1 MTFLVKR
8 TIYKKRK
15 NYLIKKLSEMKRKDY
30 RRINIW
36 VDSTLYEQISK
47 KAEESYLKIAT
58 FTRQLLQQALKNN
71 SIKN

>member
-1 MTFLVKR
+1 
-8 TIYKKRK
+8 
-15 NYLIKKLSEMKRKDY
+15 MKRKDF

-58 FTRQLLQQALKNN
+58 FTRQLIQQTMKNN
-71 SIKN
+71 SMKN

>member
-1 MTFLVKR
+1 
-8 TIYKKRK
+8 
-15 NYLIKKLSEMKRKDY
+15 MKRKDF

-58 FTRQLLQQALKNN
+58 YARQLIQQAFKNN
-71 SIKN
+71 SIKK